1 MPIPALNHRQ
11 IAGVI
16 ECAGESLKP
25 LEHLWPVDVSHA
37 QPLGAASQFAAVP
50 SSDNDAVRH
59 HPYLNRHPVS
69 KSRVQY
75 PLAA

>member
-1 MPIPALNHRQ
+1 MPVPALNHRQ
-11 IAGVI
+11 IVGVVK
-16 ECAGESLKP
+16 CAGEGFKP
-25 LEHLWPVDVSHA
+25 LDHLRSVDASDA
-37 QPLGAASQFAAVP
+37 QAFGAAPQFAVVP
-50 SSDNDAVRH
+50 GGDNDAARH